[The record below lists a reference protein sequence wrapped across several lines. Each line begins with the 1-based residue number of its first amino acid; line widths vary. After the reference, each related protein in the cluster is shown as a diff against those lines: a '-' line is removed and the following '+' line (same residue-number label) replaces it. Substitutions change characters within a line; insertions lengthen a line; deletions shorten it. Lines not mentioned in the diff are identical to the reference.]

1 MKYSLLAL
9 SAFVLSGLLGPAY
22 GQTVATPTGSTG
34 APQVAAYQ
42 TSTGTWRKPLPV
54 SLICTGGVACN
65 YLTQSQAASTY
76 LPLTGGAITGNLSVS
91 GNITLPGSTS
101 ILSHDIA
108 HILALAGDFSTSTQA
123 ITNSN
128 NVSLVT
134 YGTGQFNFYSS
145 TLGLIYSI
153 SSSAGPTIKPLA
165 GTGNAYACVNA
176 SGTLYRSSS
185 ACQ

>member
-1 MKYSLLAL
+1 MGTQTNPIYVNLGNALA
-9 SAFVLSGLLGPAY
+9 PY
-22 GQTVATPTGSTG
+22 MTQT
-34 APQVAAYQ
+34 
-42 TSTGTWRKPLPV
+42 
-54 SLICTGGVACN
+54 
-65 YLTQSQAASTY
+65 QAAATY

-123 ITNSN
+123 ITKSN

-134 YGTGQFNFYSS
+134 YGTGQFDFYSS

-165 GTGNAYACVNA
+165 GTGNTYACVNA